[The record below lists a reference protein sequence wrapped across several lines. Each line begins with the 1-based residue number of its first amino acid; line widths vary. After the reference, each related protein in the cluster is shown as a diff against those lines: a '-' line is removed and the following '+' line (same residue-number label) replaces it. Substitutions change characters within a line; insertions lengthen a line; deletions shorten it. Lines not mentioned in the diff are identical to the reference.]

1 VIKVKYNE
9 FQVGQ
14 TFETESV
21 TITKEEIVE
30 FALKYDPQYMH
41 IDEEKA
47 QASIF
52 GSIIASGMHTLS
64 ATWISWV
71 QLGLFG
77 DDVIAGVGIQNVKF
91 RRPVFPNDRLSVK
104 IEVIDMEQRKPDC
117 GSITLY
123 LSTYNQKDELV
134 LEAEV
139 TGLIQV

>member
-1 VIKVKYNE
+1 MKYNE
-9 FQVGQ
+9 FQVAQ
-14 TFETESV
+14 KFEAESA

-41 IDEEKA
+41 IDEKKA
-47 QASIF
+47 RESRF

-64 ATWISWV
+64 VTWNSWV

-77 DDVIAGVGIQNVKF
+77 DDVIAGVSIQKVKF
-91 RRPVFPNDRLSVK
+91 HRPVFAEDCLSVK
-104 IEVIDMEQRKPDC
+104 IEIIDMEQRKPDC
-117 GSITLY
+117 GAITLY
-123 LSTYNQKDELV
+123 LSTYNQNNDLV